1 MVRNMIQLTVPQYLA
16 EQLRS
21 PPILGLLEMTNIMM
35 VMISGTLGLTTLSG
49 KSTFI
54 TVFVVLH
61 FQIQGLANVKPALQ
75 TRQVLCLL
83 PPDGSVDSLEG
94 RAKRK
99 AKVSKSFEVHVLLHL
114 V

>member
-1 MVRNMIQLTVPQYLA
+1 MVRNMMPLTVPQYLA

-21 PPILGLLEMTNIMM
+21 RPTLGLLEMTSIMM
-35 VMISGTLGLTTLSG
+35 AMISKIRGLTMLSG

-54 TVFVVLH
+54 TVFVVQH
-61 FQIQGLANVKPALQ
+61 FQIQGLANVKLGRQ

-83 PPDGSVDSLEG
+83 LPDGSVDSLGG

-99 AKVSKSFEVHVLLHL
+99 PKVSKSFEVHVLLHRD
-114 V
+114 